1 MKSLLSLFALAV
13 LMSCNTPKVFV
24 DYNES
29 ADFDKY
35 QSFDFYAL
43 ENSGLSELDED
54 RIYTS
59 IKDTL
64 QVKGF
69 EQKLIPKFKVNFY
82 AEVFD
87 ESSGSNVG
95 VGISTFGGG
104 IGISAPQ
111 SSKRKIALTIEF
123 ADGLTNDLFWQVVVE
138 ANFDEN
144 LKGKAREEFFNNL
157 VSEALEQYP
166 PELED

>member
-1 MKSLLSLFALAV
+1 MKFFLSLFV
-13 LMSCNTPKVFV
+13 LVIVMSCNTPKVFV

-29 ADFDKY
+29 ANFDKY
-35 QSFDFYAL
+35 DSFDFYAL
-43 ENSGLSELDED
+43 ENSGLSRLDED
-54 RIYTS
+54 RVYSS

-64 QVKGF
+64 QAKGF

-82 AEVFD
+82 AEVF
-87 ESSGSNVG
+87 EENSGSNVG
-95 VGISTFGGG
+95 VGIGTFGGG

-123 ADGLTNDLFWQVVVE
+123 ADGLTNDLFWQAVVE
-138 ANFDEN
+138 ANFDES

-157 VSEALEQYP
+157 VSEAIEEYP